1 MAGYSEHCD
10 ESLSGLVTS
19 GVSVITVMNHAQ
31 DSDQWRVIVSTVV
44 NHSQDSDQ
52 WGFCDHC
59 DESRSG

>member
-1 MAGYSEHCD
+1 MAGYSENCD
-10 ESLSGLVTS
+10 ESLSWIVTS
-19 GVSVITVMNHAQ
+19 GGSVITVVNHTH
-31 DSDQWRVIVSTVV
+31 DTDQWRVRVSTVM